1 MWFCNQY
8 MKVNNN
14 QEWVDCVNICFILVV
29 IDMLELCHFSN
40 TFSCWLLMHS
50 IISIYTI
57 LSNFTI
63 PKLKDETTFINC
75 IIFYS
80 SAAFFLFVSSAFKSE
95 VCGRFPCLAPV
106 EKRIGHTVINWTGIW
121 LEITV
126 LKNMAAK
133 DREPVQ
139 LWSNQPPT
147 FLWDWQKFAFCQSY
161 VW

>member
-57 LSNFTI
+57 LNNFTI
-63 PKLKDETTFINC
+63 PKLKDETTFINSH
-75 IIFYS
+75 INFFYES
-80 SAAFFLFVSSAFKSE
+80 LEQLKTWIYIQMIQIVTEFANIVGPARQNFIRSGISASWAGPIVRLTKKS
-95 VCGRFPCLAPV
+95 VG
-106 EKRIGHTVINWTGIW
+106 K
-121 LEITV
+121 
-126 LKNMAAK
+126 
-133 DREPVQ
+133 
-139 LWSNQPPT
+139 
-147 FLWDWQKFAFCQSY
+147 
-161 VW
+161 